1 MVSKETRH
9 ILLELQLYLISKGKN
24 QDEIDELMDELT
36 AHAVEAEKDGKT
48 GEDVFGGD
56 PRSYADELAKELSGN
71 HKDWVPFVSA
81 FLIGSLFYMI
91 LADAISQNLSY
102 SWFALIG
109 YPLVLVANVIMIIVM
124 FRASA
129 FQTSSR
135 VFLYFWMLGIF
146 QLTAM
151 VTIKLLDQ
159 KVGTPLLVLTSGQRW
174 GVILLMLLCIVVFNA
189 ILKANVVSLIPI
201 IFFGPQLIFE
211 WIGWTSPSV
220 ILLQSLLSIVI
231 LIGLIFI
238 VLRRTNKKNENTN
251 VN

>member
-9 ILLELQLYLISKGKN
+9 VLLELKLYLISKGKN

-36 AHAVEAEKDGKT
+36 THAVEAEKDGKT
-48 GEDVFGGD
+48 GEALFGGD
-56 PRSYADELAKELSGN
+56 PRGYADELAKEMSGN

-91 LADAISQNLSY
+91 LSDAISQSLSY
-102 SWFALIG
+102 SWYALIG

-129 FQTSSR
+129 FQIGSR
-135 VFLYFWMLGIF
+135 AFLYFWILGIF
-146 QLTAM
+146 QLTSM

-159 KVGTPLLVLTSGQRW
+159 KLGTPLLVLTSGQRW
-174 GVILLMLLCIVVFNA
+174 GVILLMLLCIIVFNA
-189 ILKANVVSLIPI
+189 LMKANLISLIPI

-211 WIGWTSPSV
+211 WIGWTSQGV
-220 ILLQSLLSIVI
+220 LLLQSLLSIVI
-231 LIGLIFI
+231 IIGLVLI
-238 VLRRTNKKNENTN
+238 VLRRTNKKNESTM
-251 VN
+251 

>member
-146 QLTAM
+146 QMTAM

-189 ILKANVVSLIPI
+189 ILKANVVSLIPM

-231 LIGLIFI
+231 LMGLIFI

>member
-9 ILLELQLYLISKGKN
+9 ILLELQLYLITKGKN

-36 AHAVEAEKDGKT
+36 THAVEAEKDGKT

-174 GVILLMLLCIVVFNA
+174 GVILLMLLCIVVLNA

>member
-189 ILKANVVSLIPI
+189 ILKANVVSLIPL

-211 WIGWTSPSV
+211 WIDWTSPSV

>member
-56 PRSYADELAKELSGN
+56 PRTYADELAKELSGN

>member
-9 ILLELQLYLISKGKN
+9 VLLELKLYLISKGKN

-36 AHAVEAEKDGKT
+36 THAVEAEKDGKT
-48 GEDVFGGD
+48 GEALFGGD
-56 PRSYADELAKELSGN
+56 PRGYADELAKEMSGN

-91 LADAISQNLSY
+91 LSDAISQSLSY
-102 SWFALIG
+102 SWYALIG

-129 FQTSSR
+129 FQTGAR
-135 VFLYFWMLGIF
+135 AFLYFWILGIF
-146 QLTAM
+146 QLTSM

-159 KVGTPLLVLTSGQRW
+159 KLGTPLLVLTSGQRW
-174 GVILLMLLCIVVFNA
+174 GVILLMLLCIIVFNA
-189 ILKANVVSLIPI
+189 LMKANLISLIPI

-211 WIGWTSPSV
+211 WIGWTSQGV
-220 ILLQSLLSIVI
+220 LLLQSLLSIVI
-231 LIGLIFI
+231 IIGLALI
-238 VLRRTNKKNENTN
+238 VLRRTNKKNENTM
-251 VN
+251 

>member
-109 YPLVLVANVIMIIVM
+109 YPLVLVTNVIMIIVM

-174 GVILLMLLCIVVFNA
+174 GVILLMLLCIVVLNA
-189 ILKANVVSLIPI
+189 ILKANVVSLIPL

>member
-9 ILLELQLYLISKGKN
+9 ILLELKLYLISKGKN

-36 AHAVEAEKDGKT
+36 THAVEAEKDGKT

-56 PRSYADELAKELSGN
+56 PRSYADELAQELSGN

-109 YPLVLVANVIMIIVM
+109 YPLVLVVNVIMIIVM

-189 ILKANVVSLIPI
+189 ILKANVVSFIPI

-231 LIGLIFI
+231 LIGLILI

>member
-9 ILLELQLYLISKGKN
+9 ILLELKLYLISKGKN

-36 AHAVEAEKDGKT
+36 THAVEAEKDGKT

-109 YPLVLVANVIMIIVM
+109 YPLVLAVNVIMTIVM

-129 FQTSSR
+129 FQTGGR
-135 VFLYFWMLGIF
+135 AFLYFWMLGIF

-151 VTIKLLDQ
+151 VTIKLLD
-159 KVGTPLLVLTSGQRW
+159 KNLGTPLLVLTPGHRW
-174 GVILLMLLCIVVFNA
+174 GVIVIMLLCIVVFNA

-211 WIGWTSPSV
+211 WIGWTSPSM
-220 ILLQSLLSIVI
+220 ILLQSLLSLVI
-231 LIGLIFI
+231 LIGFMLI
-238 VLRRTNKKNENTN
+238 VLRRENTN

>member
-48 GEDVFGGD
+48 GENVFGGD

-189 ILKANVVSLIPI
+189 ILKANVVSLIPM

>member
-174 GVILLMLLCIVVFNA
+174 GVILLMLLCIVVLNA
-189 ILKANVVSLIPI
+189 ILKANVVSLIPL

>member
-9 ILLELQLYLISKGKN
+9 ILLELKLYLISKGKN

-36 AHAVEAEKDGKT
+36 THAVEAEKDGKT

-91 LADAISQNLSY
+91 LADAINQNLSY

-109 YPLVLVANVIMIIVM
+109 YPLVLAVNVIMTIVM

-129 FQTSSR
+129 FQTGGR
-135 VFLYFWMLGIF
+135 AFLYFWMLGIF

-151 VTIKLLDQ
+151 VTIKLLD
-159 KVGTPLLVLTSGQRW
+159 KNLGTPLLVLTPGHRW
-174 GVILLMLLCIVVFNA
+174 GVIFLMLLCIVVFNA

-211 WIGWTSPSV
+211 WIGWTSPSML
-220 ILLQSLLSIVI
+220 LLQSLLSLVI
-231 LIGLIFI
+231 LIGFMLI
-238 VLRRTNKKNENTN
+238 VLRRENTN

>member
-36 AHAVEAEKDGKT
+36 AHAVAAEKDGKT

-56 PRSYADELAKELSGN
+56 SRSYADELAKELSGN

-189 ILKANVVSLIPI
+189 ILKANVVSLIPL

-231 LIGLIFI
+231 LMGLIFI

>member
-56 PRSYADELAKELSGN
+56 PRTYAEELAKELSGN

-174 GVILLMLLCIVVFNA
+174 GVILLMLLCIVVLNA
-189 ILKANVVSLIPI
+189 ILKANVVSLIPL

>member
-9 ILLELQLYLISKGKN
+9 VLLELKLYLISKGKN

-36 AHAVEAEKDGKT
+36 THAVEAEKDGKT
-48 GEDVFGGD
+48 GEALFGGD
-56 PRSYADELAKELSGN
+56 PRGYADELAKEMSGN

-91 LADAISQNLSY
+91 LSDAISQSLSY
-102 SWFALIG
+102 SWYALIG

-129 FQTSSR
+129 FQTGGR
-135 VFLYFWMLGIF
+135 AFLYFWILGIF
-146 QLTAM
+146 QLTSM

-159 KVGTPLLVLTSGQRW
+159 KLGTPLLVLTSGQRW
-174 GVILLMLLCIVVFNA
+174 GVILFMLLCIIIFNA
-189 ILKANVVSLIPI
+189 IMKANLISLIPI

-211 WIGWTSPSV
+211 WIGWTSQGV
-220 ILLQSLLSIVI
+220 LLLQSLLSIVI
-231 LIGLIFI
+231 IIGLVLI
-238 VLRRTNKKNENTN
+238 VLNRTNKKNESTM
-251 VN
+251 

>member
-9 ILLELQLYLISKGKN
+9 VLLELKLYLISKGKN

-36 AHAVEAEKDGKT
+36 THAVEAEKDGKT
-48 GEDVFGGD
+48 GEALFGGD
-56 PRSYADELAKELSGN
+56 PRGYADELAKEMSGN

-91 LADAISQNLSY
+91 LSDAISQSLSY
-102 SWFALIG
+102 SWYALIG

-129 FQTSSR
+129 FQTGGR
-135 VFLYFWMLGIF
+135 AFLYFWNLGIF
-146 QLTAM
+146 QLTSM

-159 KVGTPLLVLTSGQRW
+159 KLGTPLLVLTSGQRW
-174 GVILLMLLCIVVFNA
+174 GVILFMLLCIIVFNA
-189 ILKANVVSLIPI
+189 IMKANLISLIPI

-211 WIGWTSPSV
+211 WIGWTSQGV
-220 ILLQSLLSIVI
+220 LLLQSLLSIVI
-231 LIGLIFI
+231 IIGLVLI
-238 VLRRTNKKNENTN
+238 VLRRTNKKNESTM
-251 VN
+251 

>member
-24 QDEIDELMDELT
+24 QGEIDELMDELT
-36 AHAVEAEKDGKT
+36 AHAVEAVKDGKT

-56 PRSYADELAKELSGN
+56 PRGYADELAKELSGN

-109 YPLVLVANVIMIIVM
+109 YPLVLMANVIMIIVM

>member
-36 AHAVEAEKDGKT
+36 AHAVAAEKDGKT

-109 YPLVLVANVIMIIVM
+109 YPLVLVTNVIMIIVM

-174 GVILLMLLCIVVFNA
+174 GVILLMLLCIVVLNA
-189 ILKANVVSLIPI
+189 ILKANVVSLIPL

>member
-9 ILLELQLYLISKGKN
+9 VLLELKLYLISKGKN

-36 AHAVEAEKDGKT
+36 THAVEAEKDGKT
-48 GEDVFGGD
+48 GEALFGGD
-56 PRSYADELAKELSGN
+56 PRGYADELAKEMSGN

-91 LADAISQNLSY
+91 LSDAISQSLSY
-102 SWFALIG
+102 SWYALIG

-129 FQTSSR
+129 FQTGSR
-135 VFLYFWMLGIF
+135 AFLYFWVLCIF
-146 QLTAM
+146 QLTSM

-159 KVGTPLLVLTSGQRW
+159 KLGTPLLVLTSGQRW
-174 GVILLMLLCIVVFNA
+174 GVILLMLFCIIVFNA
-189 ILKANVVSLIPI
+189 IMKANFISLIPI

-211 WIGWTSPSV
+211 WIGWTSQGV
-220 ILLQSLLSIVI
+220 LLLQSLLSIVI
-231 LIGLIFI
+231 IIGLVLI
-238 VLRRTNKKNENTN
+238 VLRRTNKKNESTM
-251 VN
+251 

>member
-36 AHAVEAEKDGKT
+36 AHAVAAEKDGKT

>member
-109 YPLVLVANVIMIIVM
+109 YPLVLVTNVIMIIVM

-189 ILKANVVSLIPI
+189 ILKANVVSLIPM

-251 VN
+251 IN

>member
-159 KVGTPLLVLTSGQRW
+159 KIGTPLLVLTSGQRW

>member
-102 SWFALIG
+102 SWFAMIG
-109 YPLVLVANVIMIIVM
+109 YPLVLVTNVIMIIVM

-189 ILKANVVSLIPI
+189 ILKANVVSLIPL

-231 LIGLIFI
+231 LMGLIFI

>member
-56 PRSYADELAKELSGN
+56 PRSYADELAKVLSGN

-109 YPLVLVANVIMIIVM
+109 YPLVLVTNVIMIIVM

-189 ILKANVVSLIPI
+189 ILKANVVSLIPM

-251 VN
+251 IN

>member
-36 AHAVEAEKDGKT
+36 THAVEAEKDGKT

-159 KVGTPLLVLTSGQRW
+159 KLGTPLLVLSSDHRW
-174 GVILLMLLCIVVFNA
+174 GVIFLMLLCIVVFNA

>member
-1 MVSKETRH
+1 MVSKETRQ

-24 QDEIDELMDELT
+24 QGEIDELMDELT

-56 PRSYADELAKELSGN
+56 PRGYAYELAKELSGN

-231 LIGLIFI
+231 LMGLIFI

>member
-9 ILLELQLYLISKGKN
+9 ILLELKLYLISKGKN
-24 QDEIDELMDELT
+24 VDEIDELMDELT
-36 AHAVEAEKDGKT
+36 THAVEAEKDGKT
-48 GEDVFGGD
+48 GEAVFGGD
-56 PRSYADELAKELSGN
+56 PRSYADELAKELSGH
-71 HKDWVPFVSA
+71 HKDWVPFISA

-91 LADAISQNLSY
+91 LSDAISQSLSY
-102 SWFALIG
+102 SWYALIG

-129 FQTSSR
+129 FQTSR
-135 VFLYFWMLGIF
+135 RAFLYFWILGIF

-159 KVGTPLLVLTSGQRW
+159 KLGTPLLVLTSGQRW
-174 GVILLMLLCIVVFNA
+174 GVILLMLLCIIVFNA

-220 ILLQSLLSIVI
+220 LFLQSLLSIVI
-231 LIGLIFI
+231 LIGLMLII
-238 VLRRTNKKNENTN
+238 LRRTNKKNENTM
-251 VN
+251 

>member
-56 PRSYADELAKELSGN
+56 PRGYADELAKELSGN